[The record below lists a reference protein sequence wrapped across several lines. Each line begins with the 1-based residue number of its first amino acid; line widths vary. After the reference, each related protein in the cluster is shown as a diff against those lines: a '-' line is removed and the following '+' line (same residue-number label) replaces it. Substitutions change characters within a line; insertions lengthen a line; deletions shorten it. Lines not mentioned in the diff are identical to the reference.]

1 MITRK
6 MRKRPSGDLP
16 VKGQMKRK
24 SSLQERKKY
33 NMITD
38 KVKLR
43 LNFQGYYY
51 FIYPTD
57 NQECTKINTVKH
69 GYDAMWREVKTIA
82 GNSCCFTK
90 TE

>member
-1 MITRK
+1 MCLSNDEKRK
-6 MRKRPSGDLP
+6 IRCFFIES
-16 VKGQMKRK
+16 QK

-57 NQECTKINTVKH
+57 NQECTKINIVKH